1 MMSNKEESKPSG
13 TKRAIGEL
21 EGPTKDTL
29 SEGEIESDDD
39 QSPVKRRGMIA
50 DMVQMVLG
58 KRFLIKKLN
67 RHAIKPRK
75 ISSRVA
81 GFDLFAFEAVTLE
94 PNSTTIIDTKIAMQ
108 IPVSYY
114 GHIVENPELAA
125 KHSLVTLGG
134 VVDANYR
141 SEIKV
146 VLRNLSAH
154 SVNFHPGN
162 RIAKIIIKKIH
173 DAHEVVIVQKLD

>member
-39 QSPVKRRGMIA
+39 QSPVRRRGMIA
-50 DMVQMVLG
+50 EMVQMVLG
-58 KRFLIKKLN
+58 KMFLIKKLN

-81 GFDLFAFEAVTLE
+81 GFDIFAFEAVTLE

-108 IPVSYY
+108 IPVGYY
-114 GHIVENPELAA
+114 GHIVELAA